1 MKRIKYLLLKIKP
14 PFVRYLLMA
23 SLGLAFLFFLFMTS
37 IYLGAWGKLP
47 NKKELSNFQYQV
59 ASEVFSA
66 DSVLIG
72 KYYLNDR
79 QPITFDEF
87 PEHLLQALIS
97 IEDERF
103 YEHSGVDYLSLFR
116 VGLKT
121 ILMGDDSS
129 GGGSTISQQL
139 AKNLYPRRDRKQ
151 TNIVVDKIKEMIIAG
166 RLEDIYDK
174 NEILTHYLNTVSF
187 GDNTFGIESAAL
199 KFFNTRT
206 KNLNVT
212 QAATLV
218 GMLKA
223 TYGYNPRIFPE
234 KSKERR
240 NLVLSTM
247 VNNDFISET
256 EYDALKQLDIRLDYR
271 DYDYSSGLAPYF
283 REEVRK
289 QLLEWTKKQNE
300 KGESYNIYTSGLKVF
315 TTLNYKMQQLA
326 EQSMVEHMG
335 RLQSDFEKSYGK
347 SAPWLINKNLIKTVA
362 RKSPAYQNLKKNGL
376 SDDEIFDSLQRTKRK
391 MTLKSWDEEKEREL
405 SIMDSIQHYMKFLN
419 TGSIS
424 LNPKT
429 GEVLTW
435 IGGVDFKQ
443 FKYDHISQSKRQVGS
458 TFKPFVY
465 TAALE
470 HGIEPCTYFS
480 AEEVAYE
487 NLEGWSPSNSGD
499 KDEAYL
505 NYSMQEGLSK
515 SVNTIAVKVMEKTGI
530 DNVLTLAKKMGIE
543 EKLPMEPS
551 IALGTGEIKMT
562 ELAKAYTSYLNEGR
576 SVEPFLIKYITTK
589 NDSLLATFE
598 PRKSENAAF
607 SEENGQI
614 MLEMMKSTINSG
626 TASRIRSTYK
636 LSNDIAG
643 KTGTTQ
649 NNKDAWFVA
658 LSPKLLHVTWVG
670 LDNHEIGFRNTSIGQ
685 GANAALP
692 MYALLLQKM
701 NKDEQFNYITRARF
715 PAPSNRVQE
724 MLDCEPIKR
733 DGFFKRLFKNPNKKK
748 TRKFKSQ
755 V

>member
-1 MKRIKYLLLKIKP
+1 MQKIKRILSKIKP
-14 PFVRYLLMA
+14 PLLRYFTVGIVGLLLLLIVFV
-23 SLGLAFLFFLFMTS
+23 GT
-37 IYLGAWGKLP
+37 IYIGAWGKIP
-47 NKKELSNFQYQV
+47 NKQELSNFQYQV
-59 ASEVFSA
+59 ASEVFTA

-79 QPITFDEF
+79 QPITFKDF
-87 PEHLLQALIS
+87 PEHLIQALIS
-97 IEDERF
+97 IEDQRF
-103 YEHSGVDYLSLFR
+103 YEHSGVDYPSLFR

-121 ILMGDDSS
+121 ILMGDESS

-206 KNLNVT
+206 KNLTVA

-240 NLVLSTM
+240 NLVLFTM
-247 VNNDFISET
+247 VNNGFLEQA
-256 EYDALKQLDIRLDYR
+256 EYDSLKITEIELDYR
-271 DYDYSSGLAPYF
+271 DYDYNSGLAPYF

-289 QLLEWTKKQNE
+289 QLLEWTKKLNE
-300 KGESYNIYTSGLKVF
+300 KGESYNIYTSGLKVY

-335 RLQSDFEKSYGK
+335 KLQRDFEKSYGK
-347 SAPWLINKNLIKTVA
+347 NAPWLINKNLIKTVA
-362 RKSPAYQNLKKNGL
+362 RRSPAYQNLKKIGL
-376 SDDEIFDSLQRTKRK
+376 SDDDIFDSLQRTKRK
-391 MTLKSWDEEKEREL
+391 MILKSWDEEEEREL
-405 SIMDSIQHYMKFLN
+405 SIMDSIQHFMKFLN

-424 LNPKT
+424 LDPKT

-458 TFKPFVY
+458 TFKPIVY

-470 HGIEPCTYFS
+470 RGIEPCTYFS

-505 NYSMQEGLSK
+505 NYSMEEGLSK

-530 DNVLTLAKKMGIE
+530 DEVLDLAKKMGIE
-543 EKLPMEPS
+543 EVLPMEPS

-607 SEENGQI
+607 SAENGQI

-636 LSNDIAG
+636 LPNDIAG

-658 LSPKLLHVTWVG
+658 LSPNLLHITWVG

-715 PAPSNRVQE
+715 PAPSDRVQE

-755 V
+755 N